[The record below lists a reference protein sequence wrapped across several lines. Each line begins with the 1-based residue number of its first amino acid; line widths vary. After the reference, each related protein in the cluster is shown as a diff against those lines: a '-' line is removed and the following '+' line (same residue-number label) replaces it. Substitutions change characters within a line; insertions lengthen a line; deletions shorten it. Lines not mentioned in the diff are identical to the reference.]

1 MRIEPFFLYSMHS
14 PQVSV
19 RDLFATVQVHVGEG
33 CEELEVRQASVRDL
47 IAIGQVQ
54 VGEGCEGLEV
64 RQASVRDLVA
74 IV

>member
-1 MRIEPFFLYSMHS
+1 M
-14 PQVSV
+14 
-19 RDLFATVQVHVGEG
+19 
-33 CEELEVRQASVRDL
+33 RQASVRDL
-47 IAIGQVQ
+47 TALAQVQ